1 MRLLPSILAMLL
13 ASAVPAG
20 EAVAAQGKKAGHEP
34 ATPYRVL
41 QKIPIPGDGG
51 YDYLYLDEPAQRLYV
66 SHGTEVAVLDATSG
80 AIVGVIAGLAGVHGI
95 SVVPE
100 IGKGFITNGKS
111 GMITVFDPKTLKFTG
126 EIRSTGKNPD
136 ALIYD
141 SASRRLFVFNHSS
154 GQVTVIDPATT
165 VVTATLD
172 VGGALEFGRA
182 DGQGSVWVNVEDK
195 NEIVRIDA
203 KKLAITGRFPLAPCQ
218 EPTGLALDAKHGRLF
233 VGCGNSMMAVVNAGS
248 GKVITTLPIG
258 PGVDGADFDA
268 TTGDVF
274 NACGKD
280 GTLSV
285 IHQDAADKYHV
296 LQNLST
302 QLRARTLAVDT
313 ASHRVF
319 LSAAQFGDKPAPS
332 AADPNPRA
340 PTLPGTFV
348 VLVVGK

>member
-1 MRLLPSILAMLL
+1 MRLFSPILAMLL
-13 ASAVPAG
+13 ASAAPASD
-20 EAVAAQGKKAGHEP
+20 AVAARGRKVGHGP

-41 QKIPIPGDGG
+41 QKISVPGDGS
-51 YDYLYLDEPAQRLYV
+51 YDYLYLDEPAKRLHV
-66 SHGTEVAVLDATSG
+66 SHGTEVAVLNATSG
-80 AIVGVIAGLAGVHGI
+80 TIIGVITGLAGVHGI
-95 SVVPE
+95 SMVPE

-111 GMITVFDPKTLKFTG
+111 AMVTVFDPQTLKSTS
-126 EIRSTGKNPD
+126 EIKSTGKNPD
-136 ALIYD
+136 ALTYD
-141 SASRRLFVFNHSS
+141 PASRRLFVFNHSS
-154 GQVTVIDPATT
+154 GQVTVIDPATN

-182 DGQGSVWVNVEDK
+182 DGQGSVWVNVEDR
-195 NEIVRIDA
+195 NEVVCIDS
-203 KKLAITGRFPLAPCQ
+203 KKMAISGRFPLAPCQ
-218 EPTGLALDAKHGRLF
+218 EPTGLALDAKHSRLF
-233 VGCGNSMMAVVNAGS
+233 VGCGNSMMAVVNASS
-248 GKVITTLPIG
+248 GKVITTLAIG
-258 PGVDGADFDA
+258 PGVDGTDFDA

-296 LQNLST
+296 VQNLST
-302 QLRARTLAVDT
+302 QLRARTLVVDA

-319 LSAAQFGDKPAPS
+319 LSVAQFGDKPAPS
-332 AADPNPRA
+332 AADPKPRP

>member
-1 MRLLPSILAMLL
+1 MKLL
-13 ASAVPAG
+13 ASILVALLAG
-20 EAVAAQGKKAGHEP
+20 ATFASDAVAAQGRKGGRDQAK
-34 ATPYRVL
+34 PYRVL
-41 QKIPIPGDGG
+41 QKIPIAGDGG
-51 YDYLYLDEPAQRLYV
+51 YDYLYLDEPAKRLYV
-66 SHGTEVAVLDATSG
+66 SHGSEVAVLDANSG
-80 AIVGVIAGLAGVHGI
+80 AIIGVLAGLAGVHGI

-111 GMITVFDPKTLKFTG
+111 GTVTVFDPKTLKSTS

-136 ALIYD
+136 ALTYD
-141 SASRRLFVFNHSS
+141 PASHRLFVFNHSS
-154 GQVTVIDPATT
+154 GQVTVIDPATN

-172 VGGALEFGRA
+172 VGGTLEFGRA
-182 DGQGSVWVNVEDK
+182 DGQGSVWVNVEDR
-195 NEIVRIDA
+195 NEVVRIDS
-203 KKLAITGRFPLAPCQ
+203 KKLAISGRFPLAPCQ

-233 VGCGNSMMAVVNAGS
+233 VGCGNSMMAVVNASS
-248 GKVITTLPIG
+248 GKVITTFAIG
-258 PGVDGADFDA
+258 PGVDGTDFDA

-296 LQNLST
+296 VQNLST

>member
-1 MRLLPSILAMLL
+1 MRLLPSILAVLL
-13 ASAVPAG
+13 ACAVPAD
-20 EAVAAQGKKAGHEP
+20 EAVAAQGKQAGHEP
-34 ATPYRVL
+34 AKPYRVL

-51 YDYLYLDEPAQRLYV
+51 YDYLYLDEPARRLYV
-66 SHGTEVAVLDATSG
+66 SHGTEVAVLDAASG

-100 IGKGFITNGKS
+100 MGKGFVTNGKS
-111 GMITVFDPKTLKFTG
+111 GMVTVFDPKTLKSTA
-126 EIRSTGKNPD
+126 EIKSTGNNPD
-136 ALIYD
+136 AIIYD
-141 SASRRLFVFNHSS
+141 PASRRLFVFNHSS
-154 GQVTVIDPATT
+154 GQVTVIDPTT
-165 VVTATLD
+165 NVVTATLD

-182 DGQGSVWVNVEDK
+182 DGQGSVWVNVEDR
-195 NEIVRIDA
+195 NEVVRIDSR
-203 KKLAITGRFPLAPCQ
+203 KMAISGRFPLAPCQ
-218 EPTGLALDAKHGRLF
+218 APTGLALDARHGRLF
-233 VGCGNSMMAVVNAGS
+233 VGCGNSMMAVVNASS
-248 GKVITTLPIG
+248 GKVVTTLAIG
-258 PGVDGADFDA
+258 SGVDGTDFDA

-296 LQNLST
+296 VQNLST

-313 ASHRVF
+313 TSHRVF

-332 AADPNPRA
+332 TADPKPRA

-348 VLVVGK
+348 VLIVGK